1 MAKKTYGEI
10 RFDPT
15 KRQWVV
21 TGTPPFVSLSI
32 KDVFRR
38 VSKTQT
44 GEFRFPDDDLHC
56 HELLWYMIRYPFK
69 MSPLD
74 KARLNK
80 GRKRFLA
87 EQEEVEEL
95 LVGEASITQY
105 PGLAEGCELWHYQQV
120 AVEFFRLRRRML
132 LGDDIGLGKTNMAI
146 GCMLVPG
153 SLPCAVVCEAHVTQQ
168 WAKRIEEFSNLKV
181 HVIKSVAPYPMP
193 KADVYV
199 FSYAKM
205 VGWVDVVAHNASVPL
220 FEQPAFNWQDTPEER
235 ERKHAEAVESY
246 EKKIRKA
253 GEFLPKGEGPQGG
266 FFKFLIWDEPQM
278 LRGGYGTDRG
288 DAARTYV
295 AAIPY
300 IMGLTATPVM
310 NYGVEMFNV
319 MEFIVPGVLGTK
331 DEFIREWC
339 EGNDKKVADPDALG
353 SYLREIQVLLRRTEE
368 EVGKSLPQPN
378 VQTHYCDYDEEMA
391 ERNEDLAYTL
401 AIKSQSG
408 SFVERGSAYRQLDSL
423 TRLSTGLAK
432 ASAVA
437 EYTRILLE
445 ADLPV
450 LLSGWHR
457 EVYDV
462 WLDKLRDWNPVMYTG
477 SETVRAKE
485 RNKESFMRG
494 DSRLMII
501 SNRSGAGLDGLQEF
515 CSDVVIGE
523 LDWSPMVLKQLI
535 GRLRRQ
541 GQPFVVNAHYMI
553 ANGGSDPLMVE
564 VLGIKA
570 SQAHGIMN
578 PNAAPKA
585 PINDE
590 DRMRRIAEMVIAR
603 RKEKERLLVAA
614 A

>member
-1 MAKKTYGEI
+1 MAAKKTYGEI
-10 RFDPT
+10 RLDPE

-21 TGTPPFVSLSI
+21 TGTQPFVSLSI
-32 KDVFRR
+32 KDIFRR

-44 GEFRFPDDDLHC
+44 GEFRFPADDLHC
-56 HELLWYMIRYPFK
+56 YELLWFMMRYPLK
-69 MSPLD
+69 MSTLD

-80 GRKRFLA
+80 GRKQFLA
-87 EQEEVEEL
+87 DQEEVENL
-95 LVGEASITQY
+95 LSAEVSITQY
-105 PGLAEGCELWHYQQV
+105 PGLAEGCELWRYQQV
-120 AVEFFRLRRRML
+120 AVEFFRKRRRML

-181 HVIKSVAPYPMP
+181 HVIKSVAPYSLP

-220 FEQPAFNWQDTPEER
+220 FKTPIFHWQDTPEQRDEMLR
-235 ERKHAEAVESY
+235 QAVESY
-246 EKKIRKA
+246 EKRVRKA
-253 GEFLPKGEGPQGG
+253 GEVLPEGANAQEG

-278 LRGGYGTDRG
+278 LRGGYETDRG
-288 DAARTYV
+288 DAARTFV
-295 AAIPY
+295 AAIPC
-300 IMGLTATPVM
+300 ILGLTATPVM

-339 EGNDKKVADPDALG
+339 DGNDKKVADPDALG

-368 EVGKSLPQPN
+368 EVGKELPQPN
-378 VQTHYCDYDEEMA
+378 VQTHYCDYDDA
-391 ERNEDLAYTL
+391 VAAQNEDLAYTL

-432 ASAVA
+432 AGAVA
-437 EYTRILLE
+437 EYTKILLE

-462 WLDKLRDWNPVMYTG
+462 WLDRLKDWNPVMYTG

-485 RNKESFMRG
+485 RNKEAFMRG

-501 SNRSGAGLDGLQEF
+501 SNRSGAGLDGLQQY
-515 CSDVVIGE
+515 CADVVVGE
-523 LDWSPMVLKQLI
+523 LDWSPMVVKQLI

-541 GQPFVVNAHYMI
+541 GQPFIVNAHYMI
-553 ANGGSDPLMVE
+553 AKGGSDPLMVE
-564 VLGIKA
+564 VLGIKS

-590 DRMRRIAEMVIAR
+590 DRMRRLAEMVIAR
-603 RKEKERLLVAA
+603 RKEREGLIAA
-614 A
+614 